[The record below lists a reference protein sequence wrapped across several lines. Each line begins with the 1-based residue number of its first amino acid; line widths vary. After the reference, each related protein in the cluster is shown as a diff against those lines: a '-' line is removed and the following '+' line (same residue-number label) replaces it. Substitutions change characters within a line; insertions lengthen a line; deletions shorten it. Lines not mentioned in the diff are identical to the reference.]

1 VRSILQDNEEVLNK
15 ALAVLAVENTLFEV
29 GPLAHETVVSM
40 LNKEYHCGLTD
51 CYEHPEYLSV
61 ILKKLYGDSCI
72 DIVESI
78 REQLEKFSHKKS
90 IGIFVKT
97 INKQSF

>member
-1 VRSILQDNEEVLNK
+1 MRSVLQGNEEVLNK
-15 ALAVLAVENTLFEV
+15 ALAMVAVENTLFEV
-29 GPLAHETVVSM
+29 GPLAYETVAFLV
-40 LNKEYHCGLTD
+40 NKKYHCGLTD
-51 CYEHPEYLSV
+51 CYEHPEYLIT

-78 REQLEKFSHKKS
+78 REQLEKFSHRKS

-97 INKQSF
+97 INQNSF